1 MADLDI
7 MMADEPLEKAKHLQ
21 VGEEQFF
28 VLDRQGRSFNCRV
41 KERLPN
47 GEYTVEL
54 LSESIE
60 GREKSLDYIG
70 KEQNISWDQ
79 IRF

>member
-28 VLDRQGRSFNCRV
+28 VLDRQGRRFNCRV

-60 GREKSLDYIG
+60 GREKNLDYIG

>member
-1 MADLDI
+1 MADKDI
-7 MMADEPLEKAKHLQ
+7 MMADEPLDKAKHLQ

-28 VLDRQGRSFNCRV
+28 VLDRQGRHINCRV

-47 GEYTVEL
+47 GEYIVEF

-60 GREKSLDYIG
+60 GCEKSLDYIG
-70 KEQNISWDQ
+70 KEKNISWDQ